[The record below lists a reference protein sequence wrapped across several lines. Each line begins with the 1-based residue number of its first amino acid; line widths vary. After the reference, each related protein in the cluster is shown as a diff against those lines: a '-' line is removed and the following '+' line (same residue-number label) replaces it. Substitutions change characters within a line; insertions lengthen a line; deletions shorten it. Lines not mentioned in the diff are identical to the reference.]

1 MKILKMLDKSDN
13 FTIQKKDT
21 FSLPMRLLAIGRTG
35 CGKSSTALGNL
46 LLRKEFYRN
55 DFKPENIYIFSGSL
69 KGDLKLQTIIENL
82 DVPATNLFDFFNEE
96 IAHIIYDDA
105 VQNFK
110 EAVDEK
116 RKPDHILFVFDDLG
130 FTNPQNKNTKNS
142 ILDKIFSNGRK
153 YLISI
158 ITLNQRMTQLST
170 NAREQ
175 ASGLMLWS
183 STNKQLDLVEADFN
197 YLNGSNPKKRFLEM
211 IKKHTRGT
219 HDFILIDLGK
229 EKMYRNMAFRPIC
242 TCTDGSNKCG
252 GDKEPP
258 E

>member
-1 MKILKMLDKSDN
+1 MKILKMKDKSDS

-55 DFKPENIYIFSGSL
+55 DFKPENIYVFSGSL
-69 KGDLKLQTIIENL
+69 KGDLKLQTIVENL
-82 DVPATNLFDFFNEE
+82 EIPATNLFDFFNEE

-110 EAVDEK
+110 EAIAEK
-116 RKPDHILFVFDDLG
+116 KKPDHILYVFDDLG
-130 FTNPQNKNTKNS
+130 FTNLQNKNTKNS

-183 STNKQLDLVEADFN
+183 STNKQLELVEQDFN
-197 YLNGSNPKKRFLEM
+197 YMDNKKQFLTM
-211 IKKHTRGT
+211 VKNHTKGI

-229 EKMYRNMAFRPIC
+229 EKMYRNKEFRPIC
-242 TCTDGSNKCG
+242 TCKDGSNKCG
-252 GDKEPP
+252 GDVNPP
-258 E
+258 A

>member
-1 MKILKMLDKSDN
+1 MKILKMKDKSDS
-13 FTIQKKDT
+13 FTVHKEHS
-21 FSLPMRLLAIGRTG
+21 FSLPMRVLAIGRTG

-55 DFKPENIYIFSGSL
+55 DFDPDNIYIFSGSL
-69 KGDLKLQTIIENL
+69 KGDLKLQTIVDELEI
-82 DVPATNLFDFFNEE
+82 PAMNLFDSFDEG

-110 EAVDEK
+110 EAVAEK

-130 FTNPQNKNTKNS
+130 FTNLQNKNKKNS
-142 ILDKIFSNGRK
+142 VLDKIFSNGRK

-183 STNKQLDLVEADFN
+183 STNKQLELVESSFN
-197 YLNGSNPKKRFLEM
+197 YLDNKKQFLAM
-211 IKKHTRGT
+211 VKKHTQKC
-219 HDFILIDLGK
+219 HDFIVIDLGK
-229 EKMYRNMAFRPIC
+229 EKMYRNKEFRPIC
-242 TCTDGSNKCG
+242 TCSDGTNKCG
-252 GDKEPP
+252 GDLEQP

>member
-1 MKILKMLDKSDN
+1 MVKILKMMDKSDS
-13 FTIQKKDT
+13 FTIKKTDT

-46 LLRKEFYRN
+46 LLRDEFYRN

-69 KGDLKLQTIIENL
+69 DGDLKLQTIIDQLEI
-82 DVPATNLFDFFNEE
+82 PASNLFGTFDEE
-96 IAHIIYDDA
+96 IAHFLYDNA
-105 VQNFK
+105 VAMFK
-110 EAVDEK
+110 EAIDQK
-116 RKPDHILFVFDDLG
+116 RKPDHYLFVFDDLG
-130 FTNPQNKNTKNS
+130 FTNLQNKNKKNS
-142 ILDKIFSNGRK
+142 VLDKIFSNGRK

-183 STNKQLDLVEADFN
+183 STNKQLDLVEQDFN
-197 YLNGSNPKKRFLEM
+197 YMDSKKQFLTM
-211 IKKHTRGT
+211 VKRHTQGV

-229 EKMYRNMAFRPIC
+229 EQIYRNKEFRSIC
-242 TCTDGSNKCG
+242 TCSDGSNKCG
-252 GDKEPP
+252 GDIGPP